1 MALSFKETIKKFNKW
16 HDPKTGRFTTAPDG
30 GFSAGG
36 SERDAKINAY
46 RAKVQRTGPISKKTL
61 AMKYGGMTGEEVD
74 RLIGEKGEAEAYKIM
89 EDKIVNS
96 WIAQNFPKDDIPKGG
111 KTGFNEMSDDE
122 KVELLH
128 KAISDADI
136 PGTLNVDSY
145 TQRFIYN
152 SGLNDK
158 PTEVKNYKEYDAY
171 DAKNIYR
178 GVKDIPGVMT
188 ADEMI
193 EMTCYGDLTFV
204 GDGIFGDG
212 LYFSDNSVTAQ
223 EYATKNGM
231 YMSAKIKKEA
241 KVVDYDK
248 LIDEFYVDRN
258 NGNKIAVE
266 LVKLVNE
273 KGVDNS
279 IPLGVYALC
288 KGYDVISKQY
298 KYDEMY
304 YNVLNRGALLVLE
317 W

>member
-1 MALSFKETIKKFNKW
+1 MAKSFLEAVKKYNKW
-16 HDPKTGRFTTAPDG
+16 HDPKTGRFTSAPDG

-36 SERDAKINAY
+36 SERDARINAY
-46 RAKVQRTGPISKKTL
+46 RAKVQRTGPVSKKTL

-74 RLIGEKGEAEAYKIM
+74 RLIAEKGEAEAHKIM

-96 WIAQNFPKDDIPKGG
+96 WIAQNFPKDSIPKGG
-111 KTGFNEMSDDE
+111 KAGFDKMSDDE

-128 KAISDADI
+128 KAVSDDDI
-136 PGTLNVDSY
+136 PGTLNADNY

-158 PTEVKNYKEYDAY
+158 PTEVKNYKDYEEYA
-171 DAKNIYR
+171 AKEIYR
-178 GVKDIPGVMT
+178 GVKDIPGVIT

-193 EMTCYGDLTFV
+193 EMTCRGDLTFV
-204 GDGIFGDG
+204 GNGIFGDG
-212 LYFSDNSVTAQ
+212 LYFSDNVGTAM
-223 EYATKNGM
+223 EYATRNGSHM
-231 YMSAKIKKEA
+231 AAKIKKEA
-241 KVVDYDK
+241 KVIDYDK
-248 LIDEFYVDRN
+248 LTEEFIKDGR

-273 KGVDNS
+273 KQVDDT

-304 YNVLNRGALLVLE
+304 YNVLNRGALLVPE